1 MITMK
6 VEELAKKVASVKFK
20 TGNMS
25 TDQKNAALLSV
36 AKKLDEKRTLI
47 LKMNSED
54 VSMARK
60 NGMPD
65 PLIDRLLLND
75 KRIDSMIASI
85 NKLMVLEDPVGRI
98 DDGWTLPN
106 GLRVTKVRVPIGA
119 IGMIYEGRPN
129 VTVES
134 AILTLKS
141 GNTIL
146 LKGSSSAN
154 KSNRVLVDLIKMALI
169 EVNFPEDAVELVDD
183 ISHDAVSEMIKMRGY
198 LDLII
203 PRGGKALID
212 FVIENSLV
220 PTLETGSG
228 NCHIFVDES
237 ADLDMALKIIENAKV
252 QRPGTCNAA
261 EKVLIH
267 RKIAGEFIPKLHDRL
282 SKLGVEM
289 RGCEES
295 LKILPTMKPASEDD
309 WSTEYLD
316 LILGIKVVKDVENAI
331 NHINKYGTK
340 HSESIIT
347 RDYQNAMKF
356 TSQIDAAALYI
367 NASTRFTD
375 GGEFG
380 FGAEIGISTQKL
392 HARGPVGLR
401 ELTTYKY
408 IVFGDGQ
415 VRS

>member
-1 MITMK
+1 
-6 VEELAKKVASVKFK
+6 
-20 TGNMS
+20 
-25 TDQKNAALLSV
+25 
-36 AKKLDEKRTLI
+36 
-47 LKMNSED
+47 
-54 VSMARK
+54 
-60 NGMPD
+60 
-65 PLIDRLLLND
+65 
-75 KRIDSMIASI
+75 
-85 NKLMVLEDPVGRI
+85 
-98 DDGWTLPN
+98 
-106 GLRVTKVRVPIGA
+106 
-119 IGMIYEGRPN
+119 
-129 VTVES
+129 
-134 AILTLKS
+134 
-141 GNTIL
+141 
-146 LKGSSSAN
+146 
-154 KSNRVLVDLIKMALI
+154 
-169 EVNFPEDAVELVDD
+169 
-183 ISHDAVSEMIKMRGY
+183 MRGY
-198 LDLII
+198 LDIFI
-203 PRGGKALID
+203 PRGGKSLID